1 MEKILLACKAPDPG
15 LTAEAHIK
23 DTSKAY
29 NLYQRVQ
36 AWMPLQAE
44 STANEEVWDLLRYC

>member
-1 MEKILLACKAPDPG
+1 MEKILAFKAPDPA
-15 LTAEAHIK
+15 LTTEAHIK
-23 DTSKAY
+23 DSNKSY